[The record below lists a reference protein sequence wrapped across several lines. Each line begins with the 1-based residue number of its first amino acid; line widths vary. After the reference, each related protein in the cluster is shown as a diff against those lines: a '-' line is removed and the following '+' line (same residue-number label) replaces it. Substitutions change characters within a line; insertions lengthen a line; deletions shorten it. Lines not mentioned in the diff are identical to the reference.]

1 MFRICNRLAIK
12 FLNVRDLTKCYS
24 IEVQNNI
31 LDVDKDKKMKILT
44 LEIDVS
50 LFV

>member
-1 MFRICNRLAIK
+1 MFRICNRLATKFHNIK
-12 FLNVRDLTKCYS
+12 DLSKCYS
-24 IEVQNNI
+24 VEVQNNV